1 MTESTYKQVT
11 GKAPDYYYAI
21 GNLSSDYK
29 NTDEATLTNEKG
41 LLTTDLMKTDGITAV
56 AFTSDT
62 TESISQITD
71 ALSIVILLFFVSA
84 LILAFVV
91 LYNLSNI
98 NIIERTREIAT
109 LKVLGFFDGEVSSYI
124 YRENIFVSVFGMAAG
139 VIFGILLHLL
149 LISFTAID
157 TVMYGQ
163 TIEWYSF
170 IIAILI
176 TVAIIVLVNLLLHR
190 KLKKVDMVLS
200 LKSVE

>member
-1 MTESTYKQVT
+1 MKKPTFRGVLR
-11 GKAPDYYYAI
+11 AF
-21 GNLSSDYK
+21 SS
-29 NTDEATLTNEKG
+29 
-41 LLTTDLMKTDGITAV
+41 
-56 AFTSDT
+56 F
-62 TESISQITD
+62 
-71 ALSIVILLFFVSA
+71 LLFFVSA

-109 LKVLGFFDGEVSSYI
+109 LKVLGFVDSEVSSYI
-124 YRENIFVSVFGMAAG
+124 YRENIFVSLFGMLFG
-139 VIFGILLHLL
+139 VVLGIALHYL

-163 TIEWYSF
+163 TISWYSYL
-170 IIAILI
+170 IAIAI
-176 TVAIIVLVNLLLHR
+176 TVIIIITVNLLLHR